1 MSSPNSR
8 KNVVSP
14 SPIMQMATGFWVSR
28 TLMSAVELDVF
39 TKIASYQNDNNGESM
54 TLKEFEK
61 IMGIEE
67 SRPAEVFTTALVA
80 LGLLKVNENN
90 NNREKTFANSEVSAM
105 FLDKNKPTYIGDVIT
120 MFDERLYKRWD
131 RLSDA
136 LKTNRPVGEEQGE
149 DIESIF
155 DKARSNQDDA
165 ERLQKFT
172 HAMHGISIGPAMA
185 LAKNVD
191 FSSHRRMMDIGGG
204 SGVYAMQVVANNPNN
219 MSAVVLDSR
228 PVCQVA
234 DQYIQRYNLQDKV
247 QTKVLDFF
255 KDRLPN
261 DCDVAF
267 LSHVIH
273 VFDRDKNIILLKKIH
288 DSLPSGNGMI
298 LISEWLLNDEK
309 TGPIPSALMGLTML
323 IENSGGRSYSYS
335 EISDMLIEVGFRNI
349 EKRTLAEPAELV
361 IGYK

>member
-8 KNVVSP
+8 KNVLSP
-14 SPIMQMATGFWVSR
+14 SPIMQMATGYWVSK

-90 NNREKTFANSEVSAM
+90 NNREKTFANSEVSTM
-105 FLDKNKPTYIGDVIT
+105 FLDKNKPSYIGDAIT

-172 HAMHGISIGPAMA
+172 HAMHGISIGLAMA

-191 FSSHRRMMDIGGG
+191 FSNYRRMMDIGGG

-219 MSAVVLDSR
+219 MSAVILD
-228 PVCQVA
+228 
-234 DQYIQRYNLQDKV
+234 
-247 QTKVLDFF
+247 
-255 KDRLPN
+255 
-261 DCDVAF
+261 
-267 LSHVIH
+267 
-273 VFDRDKNIILLKKIH
+273 
-288 DSLPSGNGMI
+288 
-298 LISEWLLNDEK
+298 
-309 TGPIPSALMGLTML
+309 
-323 IENSGGRSYSYS
+323 
-335 EISDMLIEVGFRNI
+335 
-349 EKRTLAEPAELV
+349 
-361 IGYK
+361 